1 MMSMLA
7 VGLTVLAALAV
18 VVGPHLAERIA
29 QGDAEALRKAYQ
41 EHAGRVLALALRIVR
56 SKEEAEDVVQDTFVE
71 VWRRA
76 GDYDASRGELSSW
89 IMAMARS
96 RCIDRIR
103 RAKVRSRFA
112 QSPQAVEH
120 LEGPDQ
126 LAAASEHGAK
136 IRDVLSSLPKEQ

>member
-96 RCIDRIR
+96 RCLDRVR
-103 RAKVRSRFA
+103 RLRVRSRYA
-112 QSPQAVEH
+112 QSAEASEQLAQPAER
-120 LEGPDQ
+120 PDQ
-126 LAAASEHGAK
+126 QA
-136 IRDVLSSLPKEQ
+136 